1 MSENAFYKLAP
12 FIQEYIYRH
21 KWETLREVQAKAIDA
36 IIDGPNH
43 VLICSATA
51 SGKTEA
57 ALLPVITELDRDPP
71 ASIGALYIGPLKA
84 LINDQFLRITGL
96 LEDSDIPAQ
105 SWHGDVSQSK
115 KQRFLQRARGILQI
129 TPESLEAMLMHR
141 TFELRRLFGDLRF
154 VIIDEVHAFID
165 SDRGRQVMC
174 QLERLER
181 FQSAPARRIGLS
193 ATLGEPELAMDWLR
207 GRSSLGVEK
216 IMGPGKSELE
226 LAVKYFLL
234 PSEDEGPPSDL
245 DALLVDTEQYFM
257 DIHLMTRRSP
267 KTLIFANSR
276 SAVEEI
282 SLNMRRI
289 SERDSLPNF
298 YHAHHGNVS
307 APYRES
313 AEAAMKEENRP
324 ACVAATVTLELGI
337 DLGQLDQVL
346 QINATH
352 SVASFVQR
360 LGRSGRRQAPP
371 RMCSYTSENQ
381 SEAAHFG
388 EEVPW
393 NLLQTLAIIQLYAEE
408 KWIEPPQL
416 PRLPFSLLYHQAMS
430 ILYSHTELTPPQL
443 AERVLTLSPFKD
455 VEAEQ
460 FRQLLRHLLDI
471 EHLQRTERGRLI
483 IGLNAEDIVN
493 NYRFY
498 SVFMVADEFRVRDK
512 SREIGTIPD
521 APDVDST
528 LVLAGFMWRVLSVDT
543 ERRIVEVARAKG
555 RGTTRWTSPGIEI
568 HTRILQK
575 MRQILLTDSD
585 FVYMTERAR
594 LRLGI
599 ARRAAQRVDLAA
611 SSILPLADNRF
622 LLFPWCGTRQFA
634 TLALLLR
641 HSGIGVPDQDPP
653 YYLVLEASHASA
665 ADLREQLRRQCQDH
679 PTPEALAKPVS
690 EYNLQRD
697 KYDRF
702 VPAPLLR
709 EAYSADYLDIPG
721 AVESIS
727 RL

>member
-1 MSENAFYKLAP
+1 MSADAFYKLAP
-12 FIQEYIYRH
+12 FIREYIYRH
-21 KWETLREVQAKAIDA
+21 KWETLRDVQARAIDA
-36 IIDGPNH
+36 IIDGPKH
-43 VLICSATA
+43 ILICSATA

-71 ASIGALYIGPLKA
+71 NSIGALYIGPLKA
-84 LINDQFLRITGL
+84 LINDQFFRITAL

-141 TFELRRLFGDLRF
+141 AFELRRLFGDLRF

-165 SDRGRQVMC
+165 SDRGRQVLC
-174 QLERLER
+174 QLQRLER

-193 ATLGEPELAMDWLR
+193 ATLGEPELAMAWLR
-207 GRSSLGVEK
+207 GRSSLGVEM
-216 IMGPGKSELE
+216 IPGPGKSHLE

-234 PSEDEGPPSDL
+234 PSEDKHAASDL
-245 DALLVDTEQYFM
+245 DALLVDTEQYFN
-257 DIHLMTRRSP
+257 DLHQMTRRSP

-276 SAVEEI
+276 STVEEV
-282 SLNMRRI
+282 SLNLRRI
-289 SERDSLPNF
+289 AERDGLPNF

-307 APYRES
+307 ALYREN
-313 AEAAMKEENRP
+313 AEEAMKAEDKP

-371 RMCSYTSENQ
+371 RICAYTTENQ

-393 NLLQTLAIIQLYAEE
+393 NLLQTIAIIQLYAEE
-408 KWIEPPQL
+408 RWIEPPHI
-416 PRLPFSLLYHQAMS
+416 PRLPFSLLYHQSLS

-443 AERVLTLSPFKD
+443 AERVLALSPFTD
-455 VEAEQ
+455 VSADQ
-460 FRQLLRHLLDI
+460 FRDLLRHLLDI
-471 EHLQRTERGRLI
+471 EHLQQTETGRLI
-483 IGLNAEDIVN
+483 IGLAAENIVN

-498 SVFMVADEFRVRDK
+498 AVFQDEEEFRVRDK
-512 SREIGTIPD
+512 SREIGAIPD
-521 APDVDST
+521 APDIDST
-528 LVLAGFMWRVLSVDT
+528 LVLAGFMWRVLSVDI

-555 RGTTRWTSPGIEI
+555 RAKTRWTSPGIDI

-575 MRQILLTDSD
+575 MRQILLAGSDYVYLTD
-585 FVYMTERAR
+585 RAR
-594 LRLGI
+594 LRLAI
-599 ARRAAQRVDLAA
+599 ARKAAQRVDLATA
-611 SSILPLADNRF
+611 TLLPLADSRF

-634 TLALLLR
+634 TLVHLLR
-641 HSGIGVPDQDPP
+641 HFGFAVPDQAPP
-653 YYLVLEASHASA
+653 YYIVIGADSASA
-665 ADLREQLRRQCQDH
+665 ADLAGQLRRLCAQ
-679 PTPEALAKPVS
+679 PPSAAALAKPLS
-690 EYNLQRD
+690 EYQLQRN
-697 KYDRF
+697 KFDRF
-702 VPAPLLR
+702 VPTPLLR
-709 EAYSADYLDIPG
+709 QAFSADYLDIPG
-721 AVESIS
+721 AVAS
-727 RL
+727 LTQQ

>member
-12 FIQEYIYRH
+12 FIREYIYRQ
-21 KWETLREVQAKAIDA
+21 KWEKLLEAQARAIDA

-71 ASIGALYIGPLKA
+71 TSIGALYIGPLKA
-84 LINDQFLRITGL
+84 LINDQFFRITGL

-193 ATLGEPELAMDWLR
+193 ATLGEPDKAMAWLR
-207 GRSSLGVEK
+207 GRSSLDVDK
-216 IMGPGKSELE
+216 IEGPGKSELE

-234 PSEDEGPPSDL
+234 PAEDERPASDL
-245 DALLVDTEQYFM
+245 DALLVDRERYYK
-257 DIHLMTRRSP
+257 DIHQMTRRSP

-282 SLNMRRI
+282 SLNLRRI
-289 SERDSLPNF
+289 SERDGLPNF

-360 LGRSGRRQAPP
+360 LGRSGRRGAPP

-408 KWIEPPQL
+408 KWIEPPHI
-416 PRLPFSLLYHQAMS
+416 PRLPFSLLYHQALS
-430 ILYSHTELTPPQL
+430 IVYSHTELTPPQL

-455 VEAEQ
+455 VTTEQ
-460 FRQLLRHLLDI
+460 FRQLLHHLLDI
-471 EHLQRTERGRLI
+471 EHLQETETGRLI
-483 IGLNAEDIVN
+483 IGFEAENIVN

-555 RGTTRWTSPGIEI
+555 RGKTRWTSPGIDI

-575 MRQILLTDSD
+575 MRQILLWDSD
-585 FVYMTERAR
+585 YVYMTERAR

-599 ARRAAQRVDLAA
+599 ARSAARRVDLAA

-634 TLALLLR
+634 TLVHMLR
-641 HSGIGVPDQDPP
+641 HCGYGVPDQEPP
-653 YYLVLEASHASA
+653 YYLVVEASCAAA
-665 ADLREQLRRQCQDH
+665 ADLREQLRRHCQE
-679 PTPEALAKPVS
+679 PPSAEALAKPVS
-690 EYNLQRD
+690 EYDLQRD
-697 KYDRF
+697 KFDRF
-702 VPAPLLR
+702 VPTPLLR
-709 EAYSADYLDIPG
+709 KAYSADYLDVSG
-721 AVESIS
+721 AAESML

>member
-1 MSENAFYKLAP
+1 MSDNAFYKLAP

-21 KWETLREVQAKAIDA
+21 KWEALREVQARAIDA

-71 ASIGALYIGPLKA
+71 TSIGALYIGPLKA
-84 LINDQFLRITGL
+84 LINDQFFRITGL

-193 ATLGEPELAMDWLR
+193 ATLGEPDKAMAWLR
-207 GRSSLGVEK
+207 GGSSLGVEK
-216 IMGPGKSELE
+216 ILGPGKSELE

-234 PSEDEGPPSDL
+234 PSEDERPPSDL
-245 DALLVDTEQYFM
+245 DALLVDTERYYR
-257 DIHLMTRRSP
+257 DIHQMTRRSP

-276 SAVEEI
+276 SAVEEV

-289 SERDSLPNF
+289 SERDWLPNF

-307 APYRES
+307 ALYRES

-360 LGRSGRRQAPP
+360 LGRSGRREAPP
-371 RMCSYTSENQ
+371 RMCSYTTENQ

-393 NLLQTLAIIQLYAEE
+393 NLLQTVGIIQLYAEE
-408 KWIEPPQL
+408 RWIEPPQI
-416 PRLPFSLLYHQAMS
+416 PHLPFSLLYHQALS

-443 AERVLTLSPFKD
+443 AERVLTLSPFKG
-455 VEAEQ
+455 VGAEQ
-460 FRQLLRHLLDI
+460 YRQLLRHLLEI
-471 EHLQRTERGRLI
+471 EHLQRTETGRLI
-483 IGLNAEDIVN
+483 IGLEAENIVN

-521 APDVDST
+521 APEVDST

-555 RGTTRWTSPGIEI
+555 RGKTRWTSPGIEI

-575 MRQILLTDSD
+575 IRQILLADSD
-585 FVYMTERAR
+585 YVYMTERAR

-599 ARRAAQRVDLAA
+599 ARRAAQRVELATT
-611 SSILPLADNRF
+611 SILPLADNRF
-622 LLFPWCGTRQFA
+622 LIFPWCGTRQFA
-634 TLALLLR
+634 TLVLLLR
-641 HSGIGVPDQDPP
+641 HGGFGVPEQDPP
-653 YYLVLEASHASA
+653 HFLVVEAPGGNAGE
-665 ADLREQLRRQCQDH
+665 LREQLRRLCQEP
-679 PTPEALAKPVS
+679 PTAEQLAKPVS
-690 EYNLQRD
+690 EYNLQRN

-702 VPAPLLR
+702 VPIPLLR
-709 EAYSADYLDIPG
+709 EAYTADYLDIAG
-721 AVESIS
+721 AVESIL

>member
-1 MSENAFYKLAP
+1 MSDNAFYKLAP
-12 FIQEYIYRH
+12 FIQEYIYLK
-21 KWETLREVQAKAIDA
+21 KWDKLLEAQAKAIDA

-57 ALLPVITELDRDPP
+57 ALLPVITELDRNPP
-71 ASIGALYIGPLKA
+71 TSIGALYIGPLKA
-84 LINDQFLRITGL
+84 LINDQFFRITGL

-181 FQSAPARRIGLS
+181 FQSTPARRIGLS
-193 ATLGEPELAMDWLR
+193 ATLGEPEIAMAWLR
-207 GRSSLGVEK
+207 GRSSLAVEK

-234 PSEDEGPPSDL
+234 PAEEERPASDL
-245 DALLVDTEQYFM
+245 DALLIDSERYYQ
-257 DIHLMTRRSP
+257 DIHQMTRRSP

-289 SERDSLPNF
+289 SERDGLPNF

-313 AEAAMKEENRP
+313 AEAAMKEEDKP

-360 LGRSGRRQAPP
+360 LGRSGRREAPP
-371 RMCSYTSENQ
+371 RLCAYTTENQ

-408 KWIEPPQL
+408 RWIEPPHI
-416 PRLPFSLLYHQAMS
+416 PRLPFSLLYHQTLS
-430 ILYSHTELTPPQL
+430 ILYSHTELTPAQL
-443 AERVLTLSPFKD
+443 AERVLTLSPFNE
-455 VEAEQ
+455 VTAEQ
-460 FRQLLRHLLDI
+460 FRQLLRHLLEI
-471 EHLQRTERGRLI
+471 EHLQRTETGRLI
-483 IGLNAEDIVN
+483 IGLEAEDIVN

-555 RGTTRWTSPGIEI
+555 RGKTRWTSPGIEI

-575 MRQILLTDSD
+575 MRQILLADSD
-585 FVYMTERAR
+585 YVYMTERAR

-622 LLFPWCGTRQFA
+622 LLFPWCGTRQFD
-634 TLALLLR
+634 TLVHLLR
-641 HSGIGVPDQDPP
+641 HGGFGVPDQDPP
-653 YYLVLEASHASA
+653 YYLVVETACASA
-665 ADLREQLRRQCQDH
+665 GELRESLRRLCQEP
-679 PTPEALAKPVS
+679 PTSAELAKPVS
-690 EYNLQRD
+690 EYNLKRNKFD
-697 KYDRF
+697 GF
-702 VPAPLLR
+702 VPIPLLR
-709 EAYSADYLDIPG
+709 AAYSSDYLDIPE
-721 AVESIS
+721 AVESML

>member
-1 MSENAFYKLAP
+1 M
-12 FIQEYIYRH
+12 
-21 KWETLREVQAKAIDA
+21 
-36 IIDGPNH
+36 
-43 VLICSATA
+43 
-51 SGKTEA
+51 
-57 ALLPVITELDRDPP
+57 P
-71 ASIGALYIGPLKA
+71 A
-84 LINDQFLRITGL
+84 
-96 LEDSDIPAQ
+96 EDKRP
-105 SWHGDVSQSK
+105 
-115 KQRFLQRARGILQI
+115 
-129 TPESLEAMLMHR
+129 T
-141 TFELRRLFGDLRF
+141 
-154 VIIDEVHAFID
+154 
-165 SDRGRQVMC
+165 
-174 QLERLER
+174 
-181 FQSAPARRIGLS
+181 
-193 ATLGEPELAMDWLR
+193 
-207 GRSSLGVEK
+207 
-216 IMGPGKSELE
+216 
-226 LAVKYFLL
+226 
-234 PSEDEGPPSDL
+234 SDL
-245 DALLVDTEQYFM
+245 DALLVDTERYFQ
-257 DIHLMTRRSP
+257 DIHQMTRRSP

-289 SERDSLPNF
+289 SERDGLPNF

-313 AEAAMKEENRP
+313 AEAAMKEENKP

-360 LGRSGRRQAPP
+360 LGRSGRREAPP
-371 RMCSYTSENQ
+371 RICAYTTENQ

-408 KWIEPPQL
+408 KWIEPPQI
-416 PRLPFSLLYHQAMS
+416 PRLPFSLLYHQTLS

-455 VEAEQ
+455 VTAEN
-460 FRQLLRHLLDI
+460 FRQLLRHLLDT
-471 EHLQRTERGRLI
+471 EHLQETETGRLI
-483 IGLNAEDIVN
+483 VGLEAENIVN

-498 SVFMVADEFRVRDK
+498 SVFMAAEEYRVRDK

-528 LVLAGFMWRVLSVDT
+528 LVLAGFMWRVLSVDS

-555 RGTTRWTSPGIEI
+555 RGKTRWTSPGIEI

-575 MRQILLTDSD
+575 MRQVLLSDSD

-599 ARRAAQRVDLAA
+599 ARQAAQRVDLAA
-611 SSILPLADNRF
+611 SSVLPLADNRF

-634 TLALLLR
+634 TLVLLLR
-641 HSGIGVPDQDPP
+641 HGGFGVPDQDPP
-653 YYLVLEASHASA
+653 YYLVLEASCASA
-665 ADLREQLRRQCQDH
+665 EELREQLRRLCQE
-679 PTPEALAKPVS
+679 PPRAEALAKPVS

-702 VPAPLLR
+702 VPTPLLR
-709 EAYSADYLDIPG
+709 ETYSIDYLDVTG
-721 AVESIS
+721 AVESIL

>member
-1 MSENAFYKLAP
+1 MSDNAFYKLAP

-21 KWETLREVQAKAIDA
+21 KWEALHGVQARAIDA

-57 ALLPVITELDRDPP
+57 ALLPVITELDRDQPN
-71 ASIGALYIGPLKA
+71 SIGALYIGPLKA
-84 LINDQFLRITGL
+84 LINDQFFRISGL
-96 LEDSDIPAQ
+96 LEGSDIPAQ

-181 FQSAPARRIGLS
+181 FQSVSARRIGLS
-193 ATLGEPELAMDWLR
+193 ATLGEPEKAMAWLR
-207 GRSSLGVEK
+207 GGSSLGVEK
-216 IMGPGKSELE
+216 ILGPGKSELE

-234 PSEDEGPPSDL
+234 PSEDERPASDL
-245 DALLVDTEQYFM
+245 DALLVDTEQYFK
-257 DIHLMTRRSP
+257 DIHKMTRRSP

-276 SAVEEI
+276 SAVEEV
-282 SLNMRRI
+282 SLNMRQI
-289 SERDSLPNF
+289 SERDGLPNF

-307 APYRES
+307 ALYRES

-360 LGRSGRRQAPP
+360 LGRSGRREAPP
-371 RMCSYTSENQ
+371 RMCSYTTENQ

-393 NLLQTLAIIQLYAEE
+393 NLLQTVAIIQLYAEE
-408 KWIEPPQL
+408 RWIEPPQIL
-416 PRLPFSLLYHQAMS
+416 RLPYSLLYHQTLS
-430 ILYSHTELTPPQL
+430 VLYSHTELTPPQL
-443 AERVLTLSPFKD
+443 AERVLSLSPFKD
-455 VEAEQ
+455 VGPEK

-471 EHLQRTERGRLI
+471 EHLQRTETGRLI
-483 IGLNAEDIVN
+483 IGLEAENIVN

-498 SVFMVADEFRVRDK
+498 SVFMATDEFRVRDK

-555 RGTTRWTSPGIEI
+555 RGKTRWTSPGIEI

-575 MRQILLTDSD
+575 IRQILLSD
-585 FVYMTERAR
+585 ADYVYMTERAR

-599 ARRAAQRVDLAA
+599 ARRAAQRVQLART
-611 SSILPLADNRF
+611 SILPLADRRF
-622 LLFPWCGTRQFA
+622 LVFPWCGTRQFA
-634 TLALLLR
+634 TLVLLLR
-641 HSGIGVPDQDPP
+641 HCGFGVPDLDPP
-653 YYLVLEASHASA
+653 YFLVVDAPGGDVGELG
-665 ADLREQLRRQCQDH
+665 EQLRRLCQEP
-679 PTPEALAKPVS
+679 PTAETLAKSVS
-690 EYNLQRD
+690 EYQLQRN
-697 KYDRF
+697 KYDQF
-702 VPAPLLR
+702 VPIPLLR

-721 AVESIS
+721 AVESIL

>member
-1 MSENAFYKLAP
+1 MSGNPFYKLAP

-21 KWETLREVQAKAIDA
+21 KWEALREVQARAIDA

-71 ASIGALYIGPLKA
+71 NSIGALYIGPLKA
-84 LINDQFLRITGL
+84 LINDQFYRITGL

-115 KQRFLQRARGILQI
+115 KQRFLKRARGILQI

-193 ATLGEPELAMDWLR
+193 ATLGEPDKAMAWLR
-207 GRSSLGVEK
+207 GGSSLGVAK
-216 IMGPGKSELE
+216 ILGPGKSELE
-226 LAVKYFLL
+226 LAVKYFLM
-234 PSEDEGPPSDL
+234 PAEDERPASDL
-245 DALLVDTEQYFM
+245 DALLVDTERYYK
-257 DIHLMTRRSP
+257 DIHKMTRRSP

-276 SAVEEI
+276 SAVEEV

-289 SERDSLPNF
+289 SERDGLLNF

-307 APYRES
+307 ALYRES

-360 LGRSGRRQAPP
+360 LGRSGRRAAPP
-371 RMCSYTSENQ
+371 RMCSYTTENQ

-393 NLLQTLAIIQLYAEE
+393 NLLQTVAIIQLYAEE
-408 KWIEPPQL
+408 RWIEPPQI
-416 PRLPFSLLYHQAMS
+416 PRLPFSLLYHQTLS

-455 VEAEQ
+455 VGVEK
-460 FRQLLRHLLDI
+460 FRQLLRHLLEI
-471 EHLQRTERGRLI
+471 EHLQRTETGRLI
-483 IGLNAEDIVN
+483 IGLEAENIVN

-498 SVFMVADEFRVRDK
+498 SVFMVD
-512 SREIGTIPD
+512 G
-521 APDVDST
+521 
-528 LVLAGFMWRVLSVDT
+528 
-543 ERRIVEVARAKG
+543 
-555 RGTTRWTSPGIEI
+555 
-568 HTRILQK
+568 
-575 MRQILLTDSD
+575 
-585 FVYMTERAR
+585 
-594 LRLGI
+594 
-599 ARRAAQRVDLAA
+599 
-611 SSILPLADNRF
+611 
-622 LLFPWCGTRQFA
+622 
-634 TLALLLR
+634 
-641 HSGIGVPDQDPP
+641 
-653 YYLVLEASHASA
+653 
-665 ADLREQLRRQCQDH
+665 
-679 PTPEALAKPVS
+679 
-690 EYNLQRD
+690 
-697 KYDRF
+697 
-702 VPAPLLR
+702 
-709 EAYSADYLDIPG
+709 
-721 AVESIS
+721 
-727 RL
+727 

>member
-21 KWETLREVQAKAIDA
+21 KWETLREVQASAIDA

-57 ALLPVITELDRDPP
+57 ALLPIITELDRDPP
-71 ASIGALYIGPLKA
+71 SSIGALYIGPLKA
-84 LINDQFLRITGL
+84 LINDQFFRITGL

-181 FQSAPARRIGLS
+181 FQSVPARRIGLS
-193 ATLGEPELAMDWLR
+193 ATLGEPDKAIAWLR

-216 IMGPGKSELE
+216 IEGPGKSELE

-234 PSEDEGPPSDL
+234 PAGDERPGSDL
-245 DALLVDTEQYFM
+245 DALLVNTEHYFK
-257 DIHLMTRRSP
+257 DIHQMTRRSP

-346 QINATH
+346 QVNATH

-371 RMCSYTSENQ
+371 RICAYTSENQ

-408 KWIEPPQL
+408 KWIEPPQI
-416 PRLPFSLLYHQAMS
+416 PRLPFSLLYHQTMS

-443 AERVLTLSPFKD
+443 AERVLTLSPFKA
-455 VEAEQ
+455 VTAEQ
-460 FRQLLRHLLDI
+460 FRQLLRYLLGI
-471 EHLQRTERGRLI
+471 EHLQRTETGRLI
-483 IGLNAEDIVN
+483 IGLEAENIVN

-528 LVLAGFMWRVLSVDT
+528 LVLAGFMWRVLSVDA

-555 RGTTRWTSPGIEI
+555 RGETRWTSPGIEI

-585 FVYMTERAR
+585 YVYMTDRAR

-599 ARRAAQRVDLAA
+599 ARGAAQRVDLATT
-611 SSILPLADNRF
+611 SISALGRQSLPSLPLVRHAAVRY
-622 LLFPWCGTRQFA
+622 A
-634 TLALLLR
+634 HTLATTWW
-641 HSGIGVPDQDPP
+641 I
-653 YYLVLEASHASA
+653 
-665 ADLREQLRRQCQDH
+665 RR
-679 PTPEALAKPVS
+679 A
-690 EYNLQRD
+690 
-697 KYDRF
+697 
-702 VPAPLLR
+702 
-709 EAYSADYLDIPG
+709 
-721 AVESIS
+721 
-727 RL
+727 

>member
-1 MSENAFYKLAP
+1 MSENVFYKLAP
-12 FIQEYIYRH
+12 FIQEYIYHH
-21 KWETLREVQAKAIDA
+21 KWDRLREIQARAIDA
-36 IIDGPNH
+36 IINGPNH

-71 ASIGALYIGPLKA
+71 TSIGALYIGPLKA
-84 LINDQFLRITGL
+84 LINDQFFRITGL

-105 SWHGDVSQSK
+105 SWHGDVSQSR

-181 FQSAPARRIGLS
+181 FQSVPPRRIGLS
-193 ATLGEPELAMDWLR
+193 ATLGEPEIAMDWLR

-234 PSEDEGPPSDL
+234 PAEDKRPASDL

-257 DIHLMTRRSP
+257 DIHQMTRRSL

-289 SERDSLPNF
+289 SERDGLPNF

-313 AEAAMKEENRP
+313 AEAAMKEENKP

-346 QINATH
+346 QVNATH

-360 LGRSGRRQAPP
+360 LGRSGRREAPP
-371 RMCSYTSENQ
+371 RMCSYTTENQ

-408 KWIEPPQL
+408 RWIEPPHL
-416 PRLPFSLLYHQAMS
+416 PRLPFSLLYHQTLS
-430 ILYSHTELTPPQL
+430 ILYSHTELTPPRL

-455 VEAEQ
+455 VTTEQ

-471 EHLQRTERGRLI
+471 EHLQETETGRLI
-483 IGLNAEDIVN
+483 IGLEAEDIVN

-498 SVFMVADEFRVRDK
+498 SVFLVADEYRVRDK

-555 RGTTRWTSPGIEI
+555 RGKTRWTSPGIEI

-575 MRQILLTDSD
+575 MRQILLADSD
-585 FVYMTERAR
+585 FVYMTGRAR
-594 LRLGI
+594 TRLEL
-599 ARRAAQRVDLAA
+599 ARGAAQRVDLATT
-611 SSILPLADNRF
+611 SILPLADNRF
-622 LLFPWCGTRQFA
+622 LVFPWCGTRQFA
-634 TLALLLR
+634 T
-641 HSGIGVPDQDPP
+641 
-653 YYLVLEASHASA
+653 
-665 ADLREQLRRQCQDH
+665 
-679 PTPEALAKPVS
+679 
-690 EYNLQRD
+690 
-697 KYDRF
+697 
-702 VPAPLLR
+702 
-709 EAYSADYLDIPG
+709 
-721 AVESIS
+721 
-727 RL
+727 

>member
-12 FIQEYIYRH
+12 FIQEYIFRK
-21 KWETLREVQAKAIDA
+21 KWNKLLEAQARAIDA

-71 ASIGALYIGPLKA
+71 TSIGALYIGPLKA
-84 LINDQFLRITGL
+84 LINDQFFRITGL

-115 KQRFLQRARGILQI
+115 KQRFLKRARGILQI

-174 QLERLER
+174 QLERLDR

-193 ATLGEPELAMDWLR
+193 ATLDEPDKAMAWLR
-207 GRSSLGVEK
+207 GGSNLDVEK
-216 IMGPGKSELE
+216 IEGPGKSELE

-234 PSEDEGPPSDL
+234 PAEDKRPPSDL
-245 DALLVDTEQYFM
+245 DALLVDTEEYFM
-257 DIHLMTRRSP
+257 DIHQMTRRSP

-276 SAVEEI
+276 SAVEEV

-289 SERDSLPNF
+289 SERDGLPNF

-307 APYRES
+307 ALYRES
-313 AEAAMKEENRP
+313 AEAAMKEENKP

-360 LGRSGRRQAPP
+360 LGRSGRREAPP
-371 RMCSYTSENQ
+371 RMCSYTTENQ

-393 NLLQTLAIIQLYAEE
+393 NLLQTIAIIQLYAEE
-408 KWIEPPQL
+408 RWIEPPQI
-416 PRLPFSLLYHQAMS
+416 PRLPFSMLYHQTMS

-443 AERVLTLSPFKD
+443 AERVLSLSPFKG
-455 VEAEQ
+455 VSAEH
-460 FRQLLRHLLDI
+460 FRQLLRHLLEV
-471 EHLQRTERGRLI
+471 EHLQETETGRLI
-483 IGLNAEDIVN
+483 IGLEAENIVN

-498 SVFMVADEFRVRDK
+498 SVFMAAEEFRVRDR

-521 APDVDST
+521 APDIDST

-555 RGTTRWTSPGIEI
+555 RGKTRWTSPGIEI

-575 MRQILLTDSD
+575 MRQILLSDSD
-585 FVYMTERAR
+585 YVYMTDRAR
-594 LRLGI
+594 QRLAS
-599 ARRAAQRVDLAA
+599 ARQAAQRLELATT
-611 SSILPLADNRF
+611 SILPLADNRF

-634 TLALLLR
+634 TLDHLLR
-641 HSGIGVPDQDPP
+641 HGGFDVPDQAPP
-653 YYLVLEASHASA
+653 YYLVVGASCDSA
-665 ADLREQLRRQCQDH
+665 KELREQLRQLCQDP
-679 PTPEALAKPVS
+679 PTAEALAKPVS
-690 EYNLQRD
+690 EYHLQRS

-702 VPAPLLR
+702 VPIPLLR
-709 EAYSADYLDIPG
+709 AAYSADFLDISG
-721 AVESIS
+721 AVESVL
-727 RL
+727 RF

>member
-21 KWETLREVQAKAIDA
+21 KWEVLREVQAKAIDA
-36 IIDGPNH
+36 IINGPNH

-57 ALLPVITELDRDPP
+57 ALLPIITELDRDPP
-71 ASIGALYIGPLKA
+71 SSIGAIYIGPLKA
-84 LINDQFLRITGL
+84 LINDQFFRITGL

-181 FQSAPARRIGLS
+181 FQSTPARRIGLS
-193 ATLGEPELAMDWLR
+193 ATLGQPEIAMDWLR
-207 GRSSLGVEK
+207 GRSSLGVAK
-216 IMGPGKSELE
+216 IEGPGKSELE
-226 LAVKYFLL
+226 LAVKYLLL
-234 PSEDEGPPSDL
+234 PSEDKRPPSDL

-257 DIHLMTRRSP
+257 DMHQMTRRSP

-289 SERDSLPNF
+289 SERDGLPNF

-360 LGRSGRRQAPP
+360 LGRSGRREAPP
-371 RMCSYTSENQ
+371 RMCAYTTENQ

-408 KWIEPPQL
+408 RWIEPPHI
-416 PRLPFSLLYHQAMS
+416 PRLPFSLLYHQTMS
-430 ILYSHTELTPPQL
+430 ILYSHTELKPPQL
-443 AERVLTLSPFKD
+443 AERVLTLSPFKEVTAD
-455 VEAEQ
+455 Q

-471 EHLQRTERGRLI
+471 EHLQETETGRLI
-483 IGLNAEDIVN
+483 IGLEAEDIVN

-498 SVFMVADEFRVRDK
+498 SVFKVADEYRVRDK
-512 SREIGTIPD
+512 SREIGTIPE

-528 LVLAGFMWRVLSVDT
+528 LVLAGFLWRVLSVDT

-555 RGTTRWTSPGIEI
+555 RGKTRWNSPGIEI

-575 MRQILLTDSD
+575 MRHILLSDSD
-585 FVYMTERAR
+585 FVYMNERAR

-599 ARRAAQRVDLAA
+599 ARGAAQRVDRAA

-634 TLALLLR
+634 TLVLLLR
-641 HSGIGVPDQDPP
+641 HYGFGVHDQDPP
-653 YYLVLEASHASA
+653 YYLVVEAPCASA
-665 ADLREQLRRQCQDH
+665 ADLGEQLRRLCQDP
-679 PTPEALAKPVS
+679 PTAEALAKPVS

-702 VPAPLLR
+702 VPTPLLR
-709 EAYSADYLDIPG
+709 QAYIADFLDIPG
-721 AVESIS
+721 AVEPIL